1 MLSRVAESLYWT
13 GRYIERAEDTSR
25 LLHVNFHGL
34 LDADLPDRG
43 QAWRELI
50 LLLGLDDVFREH
62 FDDYTAQTARTRAG
76 HASRSRARCGST

>member
-34 LDADLPDRG
+34 LDADHSERRLAGDPDHRSY
-43 QAWRELI
+43 
-50 LLLGLDDVFREH
+50 DDGGHRHHHV
-62 FDDYTAQTARTRAG
+62 AR
-76 HASRSRARCGST
+76 

>member
-34 LDADLPDRG
+34 LDADLPSRG
-43 QAWRELI
+43 HAWRELI
-50 LLLGLDDVFREH
+50 QLLGREFPAEADRVAPFRGM
-62 FDDYTAQTARTRAG
+62 TGGQG
-76 HASRSRARCGST
+76 